1 MGHGLMGCA
10 SQSEM
15 GYSGLETC
23 SGLAWGGKVVL
34 LVLLLLL
41 MWKVTGMDGKDEV
54 KKSVFLEFFFSLL
67 RWFSIGGLCQTL
79 FNLIRRAMKHGI
91 IWGCFVLLHM
101 PKSIFLNKL

>member
-23 SGLAWGGKVVL
+23 SVLAWEERVVL

-41 MWKVTGMDGKDEV
+41 MWKVMGMDGKDEV
-54 KKSVFLEFFFSLL
+54 KKSVFLEFFF
-67 RWFSIGGLCQTL
+67 FFIKVV
-79 FNLIRRAMKHGI
+79 FNWWALSDFIQ
-91 IWGCFVLLHM
+91 FD
-101 PKSIFLNKL
+101 